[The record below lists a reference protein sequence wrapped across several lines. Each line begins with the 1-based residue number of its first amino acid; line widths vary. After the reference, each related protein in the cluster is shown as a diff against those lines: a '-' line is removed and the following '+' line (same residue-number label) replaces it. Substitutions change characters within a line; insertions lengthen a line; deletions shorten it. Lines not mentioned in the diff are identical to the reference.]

1 MVLHDR
7 MELDPGQPDVSPTS
21 GHPSQTWGTEQV
33 GGEKNRKKKWSPKAG
48 AGGRTMPFA
57 SAEFLPL
64 PTRTEGLGP
73 AGESRG
79 GCLGQRRLSGHRSGG
94 KTGGTS

>member
-1 MVLHDR
+1 M
-7 MELDPGQPDVSPTS
+7 
-21 GHPSQTWGTEQV
+21 
-33 GGEKNRKKKWSPKAG
+33 
-48 AGGRTMPFA
+48 MPFA

-79 GCLGQRRLSGHRSGG
+79 GRLGQRRPSGHRSGG
-94 KTGGTS
+94 GTGGHLRRVCEESTVVGGV